1 MAEQESTVS
10 AFELAQRAVEQADQV
25 YELGLELETLLEAL
39 GEPDVPPK
47 WVFPLHRMA
56 KRVCLAADHSH
67 TAALHVRQI
76 LDGGVQ

>member
-10 AFELAQRAVEQADQV
+10 AFEIAQQAVELADTA

-39 GEPDVPPK
+39 GEPNDPPK

-56 KRVCLAADHSH
+56 SRVTRAADLAH
-67 TAALHVRQI
+67 TAALRVRESV
-76 LDGGVQ
+76 DGGVQ